1 VLVVPACAGLVAAG
15 PGVPVDDV
23 SWREGPG
30 GEDREQPRDFRD
42 GQRDHSGLC
51 RRGLVRGGGRRGL
64 GAGAAAEPGS
74 GDGADREGGHDE
86 HGVAQDRGVEPDLR
100 LVQAEAVL
108 AEGEIFFRGPPQP
121 CCLD

>member
-1 VLVVPACAGLVAAG
+1 M
-15 PGVPVDDV
+15 DDV

-30 GEDREQPRDFRD
+30 GEGGEQPRDFRD

-51 RRGLVRGGGRRGL
+51 RRCLVRGGWRRGL
-64 GAGAAAEPGS
+64 GAGAAAELGG

-86 HGVAQDRGVEPDLR
+86 HSVAQDRGVEPDLR

-108 AEGEIFFRGPPQP
+108 AEFKIFFNRPLLIPVK
-121 CCLD
+121 